1 MPQCDL
7 SMKTKL
13 IVMLML
19 LIPAG
24 GVQAQPYLTAST
36 GTAHIAANGYG
47 SQSRRRDA
55 VAIGQGLTDLIAV
68 EVSYFQI
75 QEARYPLP
83 TGALQ
88 TTIPAAVAVRQ
99 KLSGF
104 AVGPVFRWNFFAG
117 LTLYTRQSLAFSKTD
132 LFTEQFNYS
141 SGRSYRNGSYQPS
154 VGLHFRPLKGI
165 PFGAGLEWI
174 YVAMSQAK
182 ITSTVLNVSYGF

>member
-1 MPQCDL
+1 MPLCDFP
-7 SMKTKL
+7 MKTKL
-13 IVMLML
+13 IVMLVL

-24 GVQAQPYLTAST
+24 GAQAQPYLTAST
-36 GTAHIAANGYG
+36 GTAHIAATGYG
-47 SQSRRRDA
+47 SQTRRRDA

-83 TGALQ
+83 PPPGPTI
-88 TTIPAAVAVRQ
+88 IPAAVAVRQ
-99 KLSGF
+99 KLSGLV
-104 AVGPVFRWNFFAG
+104 VGPVFRWNFFAG
-117 LTLYTRQSLAFSKTD
+117 LMVYTRQSLAFSKTT
-132 LFTEQFNYS
+132 LFTEQLNFS

-154 VGLHFRPLKGI
+154 VGLHFRPLKSI

>member
-1 MPQCDL
+1 
-7 SMKTKL
+7 MKTKL
-13 IVMLML
+13 IVMLVL
-19 LIPAG
+19 LILAG

-36 GTAHIAANGYG
+36 GTAHIDATGYG
-47 SQSRRRDA
+47 SQTRRRDA
-55 VAIGQGLTDLIAV
+55 VAVGYGLTDIIAV
-68 EVSYFQI
+68 EASYFQI

-83 TGALQ
+83 AGSMQ

-99 KLSGF
+99 KLSGL
-104 AVGPVFRWNFFAG
+104 AVGPVFRWHLLAG

-132 LFTEQFNYS
+132 LFTEQFNFS

-154 VGLHFRPLKGI
+154 VGLHFRPMKGL

-174 YVAMSQAK
+174 YVSMSQAK